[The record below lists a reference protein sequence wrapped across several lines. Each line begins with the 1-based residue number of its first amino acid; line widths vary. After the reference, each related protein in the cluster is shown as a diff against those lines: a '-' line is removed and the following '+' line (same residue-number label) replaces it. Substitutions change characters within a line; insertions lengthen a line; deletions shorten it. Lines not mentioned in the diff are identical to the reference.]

1 MFFLVSFFLLF
12 LLFFSETWRNV
23 LLLVYFFSFLIHIGK
38 ADNTWATEV
47 VGPAVEMIRSFL
59 NQDSSLVP
67 DSDTP
72 DTTGVNTMQ
81 RDLWTQYTCKV
92 RTGLL
97 PKGTVFVCSIS
108 PSRIVVY
115 LWCLYRRVV

>member
-1 MFFLVSFFLLF
+1 MFFHSFF
-12 LLFFSETWRNV
+12 
-23 LLLVYFFSFLIHIGK
+23 FFSFLIHIGK

-72 DTTGVNTMQ
+72 DTTGVNTLQ

-92 RTGLL
+92 RTG
-97 PKGTVFVCSIS
+97 
-108 PSRIVVY
+108 
-115 LWCLYRRVV
+115 